1 MVKSRA
7 IIAAAR
13 ERARAQCER
22 RTALPGL
29 YNRQNLGSRGTPVR
43 LSKLSVFAALLLF
56 NLLPA
61 HAGPAYQTTPREMP
75 PVDAPAVRRQPDD
88 TDDPHAYLRAQLER
102 DAHKKWNKER
112 QAALKRDADKLLD
125 LANELKQQV
134 DKSNENIL
142 SLDVI
147 KKAETIEKLAKS
159 VREKMKADSY

>member
-1 MVKSRA
+1 MMKS
-7 IIAAAR
+7 AR
-13 ERARAQCER
+13 DYSSRPRRRRRDASR
-22 RTALPGL
+22 RTAVPGL

-61 HAGPAYQTTPREMP
+61 HDGPAYQTTPREMP

-112 QAALKRDADKLLD
+112 QAALRRDTDRLLD

-142 SLDVI
+142 S
-147 KKAETIEKLAKS
+147 
-159 VREKMKADSY
+159 